1 MPFLK
6 YKTLFSSKEYVS
18 IYYQNRYFISLKTM
32 FYIEENDVFSYLLA
46 TKSFVLNLGW

>member
-6 YKTLFSSKEYVS
+6 YKILFYSKEYVI
-18 IYYQNRYFISLKTM
+18 IYYRNRYYILLKTM
-32 FYIEENDVFSYLLA
+32 FYIEDNDIFSYLLA